1 MKLQQVLSS
10 LNQIEK
16 SKFINN
22 LDKLCTVSESG
33 SEYVTKNLEKINRQI
48 KDASGSEIT
57 KLFQVV
63 SSDFKASV
71 KEQLELSGA
80 SVALLVNILTRDG
93 NCIARTSWIEQL
105 YAKEWD
111 ILDCTAKQIESEVEG
126 SLSEGF
132 DRPHRLKIF
141 KECLEVAYVNDLKIN
156 RQAHISND
164 ERSVLNQLAYHLK
177 IPLDE
182 VAAIEHLSNP
192 VKAGK
197 ETVDEC
203 LQVLREMGVVLIN
216 RKTTEVLVPDETV
229 RILNEIQEKELSDK
243 HFMRILRTFSD
254 SELSNILKNNDKKIR
269 GVNRSEKIKT
279 ILHCSSGVREI
290 LSNELFSKEENT
302 TKRKDRLKD
311 LMSDLAIETS
321 RLGTT
326 LGDRITL
333 IIDSLNNSNDSELN
347 SISVASY
354 KEMYSALEDKFSEIS
369 SSGEI
374 GSLRERLKNE
384 FELEDNEEINVER
397 LRSLSITPHDV
408 LYVFSNDEIKIIRNS
423 LGLSNRGSAR
433 LNILEAFANANDKLI
448 ENYGHLARRDLA
460 KLKSSGIEINESDI
474 GVRFEEATKTIFEQL
489 DLTVDEDLR
498 RSINTVKDKADIIL
512 SISEDDVIIGEAKTC
527 KNGDFAKYSTASRQ
541 IKAYA
546 NRCES
551 QGKRVAQVL
560 IIAPSFSDDFIESAE
575 MDTEVNISLLT
586 ADGLKIIY
594 DAYKGKRNPN
604 FSPKLFTKGGLLK
617 AELIAKNI

>member
-22 LDKLCTVSESG
+22 LDKLCSIAESEN
-33 SEYVTKNLEKINRQI
+33 EHITKTLEKINRQI

-57 KLFQVV
+57 QLFQVV
-63 SSDFKASV
+63 SKEFKDSV

-111 ILDCTAKQIESEVEG
+111 LLDRTSRTILDEVQ
-126 SLSEGF
+126 SASPEGF
-132 DRPHRLKIF
+132 ERPLRLKIF
-141 KECLEVAYVNDLKIN
+141 KECLEVAYTNDLKVN

-164 ERSVLNQLAYHLK
+164 ERSILNKLAYHLK

-203 LQVLREMGVVLIN
+203 LQILREMGVVLIN

-229 RILNEIQEKELSDK
+229 KILNEIQGKELSDK

-269 GVNRSEKIKT
+269 GINRSEKIKT
-279 ILHCSSGVREI
+279 IIHGSSGVREI
-290 LSNELFSKEENT
+290 LSNDLFNKEDNT

-326 LGDRITL
+326 LEDRITL
-333 IIDSLNNSNDSELN
+333 IIDSLNRSGDDELN

-354 KEMYSALEDKFSEIS
+354 KEMYSALESKFSEINS
-369 SSGEI
+369 LPEE
-374 GSLRERLKNE
+374 SLRERLKNE
-384 FELEDNEEINVER
+384 FELEDNEEISVER
-397 LRSLSITPHDV
+397 LRALSITPHDI
-408 LYVFSNDEIKIIRNS
+408 LYVLSNDEIKIIRNS
-423 LGLSNRGSAR
+423 LGLSNEGVQNSVSA
-433 LNILEAFANANDKLI
+433 N
-448 ENYGHLARRDLA
+448 
-460 KLKSSGIEINESDI
+460 
-474 GVRFEEATKTIFEQL
+474 
-489 DLTVDEDLR
+489 
-498 RSINTVKDKADIIL
+498 
-512 SISEDDVIIGEAKTC
+512 
-527 KNGDFAKYSTASRQ
+527 
-541 IKAYA
+541 
-546 NRCES
+546 
-551 QGKRVAQVL
+551 
-560 IIAPSFSDDFIESAE
+560 
-575 MDTEVNISLLT
+575 
-586 ADGLKIIY
+586 
-594 DAYKGKRNPN
+594 
-604 FSPKLFTKGGLLK
+604 
-617 AELIAKNI
+617 